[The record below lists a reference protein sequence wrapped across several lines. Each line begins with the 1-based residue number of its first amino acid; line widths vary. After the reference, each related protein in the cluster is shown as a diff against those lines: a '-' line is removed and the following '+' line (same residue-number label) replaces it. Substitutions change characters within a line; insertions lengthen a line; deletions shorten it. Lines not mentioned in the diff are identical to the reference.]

1 MSMVVVVVSLECLIP
16 VVSIVSCIVP
26 SIVLVVVPSEDM
38 PRLDIPLV
46 VVEGWCITDLR
57 IHRGCA
63 VGRGCLHRSGR
74 SCRAG
79 ELRTAWLDI
88 VRYHTLDQ
96 IMIFL

>member
-57 IHRGCA
+57 IHRGCV
-63 VGRGCLHRSGR
+63 VGRGSLDRSGR
-74 SCRAG
+74 SCSCSSSKAA
-79 ELRTAWLDI
+79 EEES
-88 VRYHTLDQ
+88 
-96 IMIFL
+96 